1 MTEPAPPNP
10 PADERLPPEH
20 GAPREVAAS
29 SGGPN
34 HSPGSRRRIADTALV
49 LLLLWAGGTFL
60 FEARGARHD
69 LLAGRLHQ
77 PTSAYWRL
85 GSRPPERLRRCLALV
100 DPLLAPGEPIR
111 LWDPGNDFFRW
122 RWAAYFLPHREVMQA
137 AASTPHGSV
146 VVAGSRS
153 APSGAQ
159 RVAGEPWCGLYRLP

>member
-1 MTEPAPPNP
+1 MTEPVPPHPRAP
-10 PADERLPPEH
+10 ERLPPER
-20 GAPREVAAS
+20 GARGEGAAS
-29 SGGPN
+29 SG
-34 HSPGSRRRIADTALV
+34 HSHRSRGSRRHVADVALA

-100 DPLLAPGEPIR
+100 DPLLAPREPV
-111 LWDPGNDFFRW
+111 LFWDPGNDFFRW
-122 RWAAYFLPHREVMQA
+122 RWAAYFLPHREVVQA
-137 AASTPHGSV
+137 GASTPPGSII
-146 VVAGSRS
+146 VAGSRS
-153 APSGAQ
+153 APPGAQ

>member
-1 MTEPAPPNP
+1 MTEPVPPNP
-10 PADERLPPEH
+10 RADERLPPERDAR
-20 GAPREVAAS
+20 GEGAAS
-29 SGGPN
+29 SGRP
-34 HSPGSRRRIADTALV
+34 HRSRASRRRTADVALA

-100 DPLLAPGEPIR
+100 DPLLAPSEPVR

-122 RWAAYFLPHREVMQA
+122 RWAAYFLPHREVVQGG
-137 AASTPHGSV
+137 ASTPPGSV

-153 APSGAQ
+153 APPGAR
-159 RVAGEPWCGLYRLP
+159 RVAGEPWCGLYLLP